1 MKLRKLLILSL
12 WLSVYFIQAVSIT
25 TVVEKIVDHKVYFD
39 ESTGEIVHVVEN
51 MQNFTLTNITIIDSF
66 FSKTK
71 KLEIKELKPK
81 EKKTVK
87 YKIQNLAGLEFNL
100 TSHLT
105 YYLGSV
111 KHRLIPQTVKV
122 QLENEEKTKNRSF
135 TILLTLLLPLFIIS
149 LFMLKRKNL

>member
-1 MKLRKLLILSL
+1 MKVEKIVWIALILL
-12 WLSVYFIQAVSIT
+12 LTPGLSFT
-25 TVVEKIVDHKVYFD
+25 KVVEKIIDHKIYFD
-39 ESTGEIVHVVEN
+39 ENTGEIVHVVEN
-51 MQNFTLTNITIIDSF
+51 MQNFTLTNITIIDKF
-66 FSKTK
+66 LDRVK
-71 KLEIKELKPK
+71 KLEIKELEPK
-81 EKKTVK
+81 EKKIVK
-87 YKIQNLAGLEFNL
+87 YKLQNLARSEFNL

-122 QLENEEKTKNRSF
+122 QSENEEKTKNRSF